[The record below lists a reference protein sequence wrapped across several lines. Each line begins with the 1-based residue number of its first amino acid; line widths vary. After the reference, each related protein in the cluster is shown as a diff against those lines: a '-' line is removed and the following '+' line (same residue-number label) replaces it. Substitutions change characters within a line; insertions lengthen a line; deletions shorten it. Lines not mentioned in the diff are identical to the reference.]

1 MILECDIGNTRCKW
15 RVVGEGAEEN
25 RGAFDCADGFG
36 ELPSLDGIRRV
47 KVSSVAG
54 PTVNEELT
62 RTLASAKLEIEF
74 ARTSPLKA
82 GVENAYADASKLGV
96 DRWVAMIAGYNRCR
110 GPVLIL
116 DAGSAL
122 TVDLVAANGKHL
134 GGYITPGIQLMKSSL
149 LAETDGVRFDRHN
162 HSSGTAFGTDTAS
175 AVHAGVVAAQ
185 VGAAIVA
192 IEEAGRKVSAGFAI
206 LLTGGDANVI
216 CTNLP
221 ATISAEV
228 TMVPELVLDGLQWV
242 LP

>member
-15 RVVGEGAEEN
+15 RVLGEGAEET
-25 RGAFDCADGFG
+25 RGAFDCVDGFG
-36 ELPSLDGIRRV
+36 GLPSLDGIRRV

-54 PTVNEELT
+54 SAVNEELT
-62 RTLASAKLEIEF
+62 RTLASMKLEIEF

-82 GVENAYADASKLGV
+82 GVENAYANASKLGV

-110 GPVLIL
+110 GSVLVL

-149 LAETDGVRFDRHN
+149 LAETDGVQFDLHH
-162 HSSGTAFGTDTAS
+162 HSSGTAFGADTAN

-185 VGAAIVA
+185 VGAIIVA
-192 IEEAGRKVSAGFAI
+192 IEEAGRQVSTDFAI
-206 LLTGGDANVI
+206 LLTGGDANVVY
-216 CTNLP
+216 TNLP
-221 ATISAEV
+221 ASISARV
-228 TMVPELVLDGLQWV
+228 TLVPELVLDGLQWV